1 MLVPAQE
8 GQDYKLTGQL
18 PIIVSGRSDMASIIG
33 GTRGLDRSLDRISSG
48 IYENAVR
55 LNLREHQRLARWAAV
70 LQFRE
75 KLADL
80 REGIKASQT
89 YLRSVNA
96 AGTCDFSVGWPRES
110 VRA

>member
-1 MLVPAQE
+1 
-8 GQDYKLTGQL
+8 
-18 PIIVSGRSDMASIIG
+18 MASIIG
-33 GTRGLDRSLDRISSG
+33 GTRGLDRSLDRISSD

-55 LNLREHQRLARWAAV
+55 LNRQEHQRVARWAAV

-89 YLRSVNA
+89 YLRVLIPPVVWPMIELPTSQERSA
-96 AGTCDFSVGWPRES
+96 KATGTCNFSIGWPGES

>member
-1 MLVPAQE
+1 
-8 GQDYKLTGQL
+8 
-18 PIIVSGRSDMASIIG
+18 MASIMG
-33 GTRGLDRSLDRISSG
+33 GTRGLNRSLDRISSG

-55 LNLREHQRLARWAAV
+55 LHWREHQQVARWAAV

-80 REGIKASQT
+80 REGFKASQT

>member
-1 MLVPAQE
+1 
-8 GQDYKLTGQL
+8 
-18 PIIVSGRSDMASIIG
+18 MASIIG
-33 GTRGLDRSLDRISSG
+33 GTSGLDRRLDRISSG

-55 LNLREHQRLARWAAV
+55 LNRQEHQQVARWAAV

-89 YLRSVNA
+89 YLRVLIPPVVWPMIEPSTSQERSATATGSCN
-96 AGTCDFSVGWPRES
+96 FSIGWPRES